1 MLFTF
6 IPWAEDDNISQIV
19 TRIAVND
26 SMVFSK
32 IRGIHLRD
40 FSSVGGNKE
49 SESEEEN
56 SEEITEDFTDVIT
69 DNLGDIG
76 RSDLQ

>member
-1 MLFTF
+1 MSRG
-6 IPWAEDDNISQIV
+6 AGDDNISQIV

-40 FSSVGGNKE
+40 FSSVSSGGNKE
-49 SESEEEN
+49 SESEEDNTED
-56 SEEITEDFTDVIT
+56 ITEDFTDVIT

-76 RSDLQ
+76 RSE

>member
-1 MLFTF
+1 
-6 IPWAEDDNISQIV
+6 
-19 TRIAVND
+19 
-26 SMVFSK
+26 MVFSK

-40 FSSVGGNKE
+40 FSSVSSVRGNKE
-49 SESEEEN
+49 SESEEDN

>member
-1 MLFTF
+1 
-6 IPWAEDDNISQIV
+6 
-19 TRIAVND
+19 
-26 SMVFSK
+26 MVFSK

-40 FSSVGGNKE
+40 FSSVSSVRGNKE
-49 SESEEEN
+49 SESEEDN

-76 RSDLQ
+76 RSGL